1 MRNSRYTEA
10 TASWNRRPHWLR
22 TEKALLNSRQHLR
35 KCSEENTLCVSPNA
49 TVPASPSSSV
59 HELRFG
65 LKTSNSYMR
74 RMKSLMKRVPLRPM
88 TNMDRYEVKQMPI
101 DPW

>member
-1 MRNSRYTEA
+1 
-10 TASWNRRPHWLR
+10 
-22 TEKALLNSRQHLR
+22 
-35 KCSEENTLCVSPNA
+35 
-49 TVPASPSSSV
+49 
-59 HELRFG
+59 
-65 LKTSNSYMR
+65 MR